1 MPLIP
6 ITNQLNPFANDE
18 ENMIIRYR
26 SLRASHQHP
35 LPNAKIMMD
44 RVFDIMRC
52 IMDIFR
58 MLQTINITS
67 IWKEECL
74 HFHIHSISYLPT
86 IGKSYDIFVINEII
100 TSLLIY
106 EAINNCF
113 CHIRS
118 SNFDCYCLYYCGN
131 VPVYRI
137 CKPKISPIP
146 KNKIKYI
153 CSWCLYYI

>member
-26 SLRASHQHP
+26 FLRASHQHP

-58 MLQTINITS
+58 MLQTINI
-67 IWKEECL
+67 
-74 HFHIHSISYLPT
+74 
-86 IGKSYDIFVINEII
+86 
-100 TSLLIY
+100 
-106 EAINNCF
+106 
-113 CHIRS
+113 
-118 SNFDCYCLYYCGN
+118 SN
-131 VPVYRI
+131 I
-137 CKPKISPIP
+137 
-146 KNKIKYI
+146 
-153 CSWCLYYI
+153 

>member
-18 ENMIIRYR
+18 ENMTIRYR
-26 SLRASHQHP
+26 LQSASHHHP

-67 IWKEECL
+67 I
-74 HFHIHSISYLPT
+74 
-86 IGKSYDIFVINEII
+86 
-100 TSLLIY
+100 
-106 EAINNCF
+106 
-113 CHIRS
+113 
-118 SNFDCYCLYYCGN
+118 
-131 VPVYRI
+131 
-137 CKPKISPIP
+137 
-146 KNKIKYI
+146 
-153 CSWCLYYI
+153 